1 MRRLVAAIMFTMSVS
16 AQELCLPTPEPY
28 RHMEFG
34 DVRFAIEE
42 DCAHQFTQNDELFLA
57 GITQA
62 LWTRCKLPRTHDRR
76 RLIEPLLKSANLAM
90 DHPDH
95 ANAIASGTSMMNDIP
110 CGGPEAALLV
120 RGIAIHLEHT
130 ANQSRF
136 VRGCAEFYAGQ
147 YDTTQCRC
155 IAEKLGT
162 VSPDIDQRFFDKK
175 LIKQGIHE
183 SPIIALSL
191 MLSCGIDKY

>member
-1 MRRLVAAIMFTMSVS
+1 MRRLVVAILFTTSVS
-16 AQELCLPTPEPY
+16 AQEPCLPTPESY

-76 RLIEPLLKSANLAM
+76 RLIEPLLKAATIAM
-90 DHPDH
+90 DHPDYR
-95 ANAIASGTSMMNDIP
+95 NAIASGTSMMNDIR

-120 RGIAIHLEHT
+120 RGIAIHLQRT
-130 ANQSRF
+130 AKQSRF

-155 IAEKLGT
+155 IAEKLRS
-162 VSPDIDQRFFDKK
+162 VFPDIDERFFDKR

-183 SPIIALSL
+183 SPTIAFSL
-191 MLSCGIDKY
+191 MLSCGIGKY